1 MEKTKQVKVKLSTW
15 KELKLLSIE
24 DEASLD
30 EVIAKLL
37 AAYKGSNNG

>member
-30 EVIAKLL
+30 SVIVKLL